1 MVTNFC
7 CARAGA
13 AKDAH
18 ANDMAA
24 AIRVLR
30 IVCLISLLL
39 VLPLN
44 RDRGI
49 DRISQS
55 LDDRVYPGVVDDK
68 RRREEH
74 VISAR
79 AVDRSAHRIN
89 QQSARHG
96 FVLDPCMQLARWIKR
111 LFGATIGHDLDP
123 LKQTTAAQIAD
134 KRMIAEPLVETA
146 RKIAALTA
154 HVF

>member
-13 AKDAH
+13 AKDAN
-18 ANDMAA
+18 ANNMVAA
-24 AIRVLR
+24 NRVLR

-39 VLPLN
+39 ILPLN

-49 DRISQS
+49 DRLSQP
-55 LDDRVYPGVVDDK
+55 LDDRVDSSAVDDK

-89 QQSARHG
+89 HQSARHG
-96 FVLDPCMQLARWIKR
+96 FMLDPCMQLAGWIKR
-111 LFGATIGHDLDP
+111 LFGAAIGHDFDP
-123 LKQTTAAQIAD
+123 LQQTAAARTAD
-134 KRMIAEPLVETA
+134 TRMTAEPFAATA
-146 RKIAALTA
+146 RKIAALTGI
-154 HVF
+154 VL